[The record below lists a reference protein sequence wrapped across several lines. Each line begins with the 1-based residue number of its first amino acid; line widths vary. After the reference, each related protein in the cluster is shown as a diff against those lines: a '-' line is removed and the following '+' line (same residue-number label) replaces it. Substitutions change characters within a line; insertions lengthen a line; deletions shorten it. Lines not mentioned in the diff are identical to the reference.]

1 MPFPL
6 HLFNPQSFP
15 RLTPRRITLVRFVRA
30 VAGFAAEDASDPDDR
45 GFNLDP
51 AFANVHGPAFGI
63 IGPDGSNPAQ
73 SCRIRVTRDRIEPT
87 VQLFPEIADTG
98 LVSLVTPATGAPLT
112 PDDTITVRAARS
124 PVAATSTTL
133 KLRHGSATGPVIAE
147 CAIRVC
153 PLITIPAKGHLVTI
167 NGGSP
172 VSTEQTFRDLLANA
186 NKILIAAGIKVEL
199 QPGIQPDSHADFT
212 TANTVTLPKTGP
224 WDDELAKTMRRFSV
238 PGVLNIYMVAHI
250 NSFND
255 TTGAPETDKV
265 RGVGISSA
273 FANANRAHGTYVGAQ
288 VGFLLRDPDDV
299 EGFGATFAHELGHV
313 LTLEHYNNKNGEKN
327 VQHNNW
333 SSRNLMFNFAN
344 LRAAAPRNDVGYG
357 NHNAVAGGGVRRGMF
372 IGIKQLSRIF
382 QSQQSDVMRTAA
394 LGGTYLPI

>member
-15 RLTPRRITLVRFVRA
+15 RLTPRRVTLVRFVRA

-63 IGPDGSNPAQ
+63 IGPDGTTPAQ
-73 SCRIRVTRDRIEPT
+73 QCRIRVMRDRIEPAA
-87 VQLFPEIADTG
+87 QLFPEVGDTTLVT
-98 LVSLVTPATGAPLT
+98 LVSPATGAPLA
-112 PDDTITVRAARS
+112 PGDIITVRAARA

-133 KLRHGSATGPVIAE
+133 KLHHGSASGPVVGE

-167 NGGSP
+167 NGGTP
-172 VSTEQTFRDLLANA
+172 VSTEQTFKDLLANA
-186 NKILIAAGIKVEL
+186 NKMLIAAGIRVDL
-199 QPGIQPDSHADFT
+199 QPGIQNDSHADFT
-212 TANTVTLPKTGP
+212 TANTVTLPNTDP

-238 PGVLNIYMVAHI
+238 PGVLNIYMVGHI
-250 NSFND
+250 DSFKD
-255 TTGAPETDKV
+255 DGTPEHDNV
-265 RGVGISSA
+265 RGVGISSQ
-273 FANANRAHGTYVGAQ
+273 FANSNRAHGTYVGAQ
-288 VGFLLRDPDDV
+288 VGFLLRDPDDL

-313 LTLEHYNNKNGEKN
+313 LTLEHYNNKNGKA

-333 SSRNLMFNFAN
+333 SARNLMYNFAN
-344 LRAAAPRNDVGYG
+344 LRNNAPANVVGYG
-357 NHNAVAGGGVRRGMF
+357 NHNAVAGGGIRRGMF
-372 IGIKQLSRIF
+372 IGIKQLSKIF
-382 QSQQSDVMRTAA
+382 QSQQSDIMRTAA
-394 LGGTYLPI
+394 LNGTFLPI